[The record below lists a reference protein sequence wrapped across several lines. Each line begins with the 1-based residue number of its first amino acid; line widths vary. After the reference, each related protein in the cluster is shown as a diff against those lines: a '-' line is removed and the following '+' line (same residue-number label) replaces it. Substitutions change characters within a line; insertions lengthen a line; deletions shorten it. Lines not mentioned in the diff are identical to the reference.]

1 MRGHKEMTMWQSP
14 TPIKSFFGREL
25 TGRDAW
31 IHVFAE
37 AWEALEVDKEDL
49 WKSGFEVF
57 GPAVFE
63 KHGDEDPAVVAQRL
77 YPEAGEYFDDLYPA
91 YATRPPAAAL
101 FIKPDDVPF

>member
-1 MRGHKEMTMWQSP
+1 MWQSP
-14 TPIKSFFGREL
+14 TPIKSFFGKEL
-25 TGRDAW
+25 TGRNAW

-37 AWEALEVDKEDL
+37 TWEALEVDKEDL
-49 WKSGFEVF
+49 WIPGFEIF
-57 GPAVFE
+57 GAAVFD

-91 YATRPPAAAL
+91 YATRPPASAL